1 MAVTEKHNM
10 AKWRDLGEGLVT
22 QLDHGLGLSRLWFLC
37 TIFEKNYGTIV
48 KDIHEERYMV

>member
-37 TIFEKNYGTIV
+37 TIFEKNYGTMV
-48 KDIHEERYMV
+48 KDIHEERYIV